1 MIVSVQMKL
10 NPKIMLFIRTVVS
23 ILLVWWI
30 VQSDKLN
37 WNNIK
42 IGVLNYKLALIF
54 FVLTFLQ
61 LLIVSYRT
69 QILTQLTKDSPLEYK
84 KIFSVS
90 WGSLFLNCIVP
101 TSVIGDIFRIKKFMN
116 MDSLTQKDNF
126 IYSSIFSK
134 FFSVLSLALIS
145 MASGLF
151 ILEKIPV
158 LRTFITCSYLVLIIL
173 IGLFYARNIIFSK
186 VSSSFIPLPR
196 FASRDFIK
204 RRITNFKI
212 FTLGIIQNRK
222 IWIRTLACSLLIQIL
237 NTLSFVLII
246 YQLTPKSQVNILELM
261 CIVPVGI
268 FLTNLPISYSGLG
281 VGHVAFA
288 SLLKI
293 FDIPNG
299 ADVFTIFFAFS
310 FIFDFC
316 GIFFFIKHCKN

>member
-1 MIVSVQMKL
+1 MKL
-10 NPKIMLFIRTVVS
+10 NPKIMLFIRTVIS
-23 ILLVWWI
+23 ILLIWWI

-69 QILTQLTKDSPLEYK
+69 QVLTQLTKNSPLEYK
-84 KIFSVS
+84 KILSVS

-151 ILEKIPV
+151 IMEKIPA
-158 LRTFITCSYLVLIIL
+158 LRTFIICSYLVLIAL
-173 IGLFYARNIIFSK
+173 IGLFYVRNIIFSK
-186 VSSSFIPLPR
+186 MSSCFIPLPR

-204 RRITNFKI
+204 RRIANFKI
-212 FTLGIIQNRK
+212 FTLGIIQDRK
-222 IWIRTLACSLLIQIL
+222 IWIKTLACSLLIQIL

-268 FLTNLPISYSGLG
+268 FLTNLPISYSGIG

-316 GIFFFIKHCKN
+316 GIFFFIKHVKN